1 MLTLIVMDEFVS
13 LIAQYSRN
21 QPAII
26 GSCALQP
33 LSLLQ
38 FLLFFLFT
46 GMAGSRMPMDCGCKT
61 QMWSLTVMN
70 MNHPYHQTDDNHAL
84 AITCLRK

>member
-13 LIAQYSRN
+13 LTAEYLRN

-26 GSCALQP
+26 SSCALQP

-38 FLLFFLFT
+38 FLLSLLFT
-46 GMAGSRMPMDCGCKT
+46 GMAGLRMPMDYGCKT

-70 MNHPYHQTDDNHAL
+70 MIHPYHQTDDNHAL
-84 AITCLRK
+84 EITCLRK